1 MADALPAA
9 LVPAAAPPA
18 APSPGTPAAVPG
30 PVPWRGAW
38 RELIAYLLGGFGL
51 FLLFSFGLSYIF
63 RQANIL
69 TSFVLYATN
78 FLVFAGSAYF
88 LGVRWRRQT
97 WAQFGLRGFDPRWLL
112 AALLLAAAVLPLRA
126 VAALAAEALAGNG
139 GALADMQPRL
149 DIIAPSGPLALNF
162 IITLFGAGI
171 LAPIAEELY
180 FRGLLFSWFRSR
192 FSFWPA
198 VLDHFRRRPPGQRG
212 RRRLQ
217 LLPGPGPGHRLRP
230 RPLPLALH
238 CHPHHQQQPG
248 RGAAVRGDA
257 GVSEAGGSMTK
268 RVHERRPA
276 CLIDPQLLA
285 LQNGVQ
291 GDEGLFAGFADR
303 ASVSSQMIMS
313 PGAVRSLK

>member
-198 VLDHFRRRPPGQRG
+198 VLISSTIFAAGHLDSVGVAASSFFLGLVLAIVFDRG
-212 RRRLQ
+212 RSLWLSIAIHIINNSLAVV
-217 LLPGPGPGHRLRP
+217 LLYAAMLVYPKLAGP
-230 RPLPLALH
+230 
-238 CHPHHQQQPG
+238 
-248 RGAAVRGDA
+248 
-257 GVSEAGGSMTK
+257 
-268 RVHERRPA
+268 
-276 CLIDPQLLA
+276 
-285 LQNGVQ
+285 
-291 GDEGLFAGFADR
+291 
-303 ASVSSQMIMS
+303 
-313 PGAVRSLK
+313 